1 MVDPAH
7 TPGNHS
13 LIGRAAE
20 RATIDALVRD
30 AGSGVSGAVLI
41 HGPAGIG
48 KTALVQYAL
57 DTASD
62 FTVARTAGVESEMG
76 FGYAGIS
83 QAVVPL
89 LPGIGALTRDQR
101 AVVEG
106 VLGRVHHDRLD
117 PFVVGLAL
125 LSLLAEVARG
135 QSVLVVADDAQWL
148 DEESTTVL
156 SFVGRRLHAERVL
169 LLVAARD
176 APEARTR
183 VRGVRSPRTGWR
195 LRACRRNSS

>member
-1 MVDPAH
+1 
-7 TPGNHS
+7 
-13 LIGRAAE
+13 
-20 RATIDALVRD
+20 
-30 AGSGVSGAVLI
+30 
-41 HGPAGIG
+41 
-48 KTALVQYAL
+48 
-57 DTASD
+57 
-62 FTVARTAGVESEMG
+62 MG

-106 VLGRVHHDRLD
+106 VLGRAHHDQLD

-176 APEARTR
+176 APEAD
-183 VRGVRSPRTGWR
+183 VGSRGSVASSWLASPW
-195 LRACRRNSS
+195 LRRNSS